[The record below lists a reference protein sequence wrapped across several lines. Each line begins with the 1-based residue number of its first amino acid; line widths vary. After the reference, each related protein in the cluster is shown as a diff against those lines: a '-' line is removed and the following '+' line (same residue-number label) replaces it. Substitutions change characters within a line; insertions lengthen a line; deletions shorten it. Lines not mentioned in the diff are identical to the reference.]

1 MESEA
6 LALKEPKSDQTA
18 PVVISHGAPPRAGV
32 AKSEWGLKCP
42 FFSRTLR
49 WIQTWFRCKAWAK
62 KTENSNTNSA

>member
-49 WIQTWFRCKAWAK
+49 
-62 KTENSNTNSA
+62 